1 MTMFQ
6 AIRRH
11 LLIATL
17 FGIASNLLVLTPTL
31 YLLQVYDRVLPSRS
45 LETLA
50 MLMIF
55 MAIALF
61 MMFAVDIVRNRVL
74 ADLGRQLADRLDR
87 LALAARV
94 ETLARR
100 TPRPDLAT
108 SQDVAA
114 LRSFLSGTGVMA
126 LLDMPWLVVY
136 LAIMFLFH
144 WSLGL
149 IAVVSA
155 IVLVCL
161 TLLND
166 RLTRVQVRAYM
177 ARQRET
183 DQIATQIGRN
193 AEIVTVLG
201 MNAAVIE
208 AWAARRS
215 LDLDAQEQ
223 VADTS
228 MLNRNVSKTLRQA
241 IQVVMMAAAAW
252 LVINQY
258 ATGGVM
264 LATTILLGKALAP
277 VEQMLGSWKQLTEV
291 RQGWD
296 RLNALYRWTT
306 GRSAIELPRPEGRL
320 TVEALTFSSRG
331 VNDQHGRLLLKGI
344 QFSLSPGQLL
354 VIVGASASGKSTL
367 LRLLAGL
374 WEPQSGTVRLD
385 GADIAQWPRD
395 TLGRYLGYVPQ
406 DVELFSGSVAGNIAR
421 DPSPVNGDAQAI
433 VLAAQRA
440 GVHEMILKLP
450 NGYETDI
457 GDSGE
462 ALSGGQRQAIALAR
476 ALYGDPRLV
485 LLDEPNA
492 NLDADG
498 ERQLNTALLQLK
510 RDGVTV
516 VVVTHRQAVLSI
528 ADRVMMMRSGQ
539 IECFGTRE
547 QVETWARS
555 KARSKARPAGPASG
569 NEHRREIAAS

>member
-1 MTMFQ
+1 MFQ

-11 LLIATL
+11 LLFATL
-17 FGIASNLLVLTPTL
+17 FGIASNLLVLAPTL

-55 MAIALF
+55 MAISLF
-61 MMFAVDIVRNRVL
+61 MMFAVDVVRNRVL

-114 LRSFLSGTGVMA
+114 LRSFLSGAGVTA

-136 LAIMFLFH
+136 LALMFLFH

-155 IVLVCL
+155 IILVCL

-166 RLTRVQVRAYM
+166 RLTRGGVRSYM

-183 DQIATQIGRN
+183 EQIATQIARN

-201 MNAAVIE
+201 MNGTVID

-223 VADTS
+223 VTDTS
-228 MLNRNVSKTLRQA
+228 MLNRNVGKTLRQA
-241 IQVVMMAAAAW
+241 IQVVMMAAGAW

-296 RLNALYRWTT
+296 RLNALYRWTA
-306 GRSAIELPRPEGRL
+306 GRSAIALPGPEGRL
-320 TVEALTFSSRG
+320 TVEALTFSSRN
-331 VNDQHGRLLLKGI
+331 VNDQRGRLLLKGI
-344 QFSLSPGQLL
+344 QFALSPGQLL

-421 DPSPVNGDAQAI
+421 DPNPASNDAQAI

-462 ALSGGQRQAIALAR
+462 TLSGGQRQAIALAR

-547 QVETWARS
+547 QVEAW
-555 KARSKARPAGPASG
+555 ARSKARPAGPASG
-569 NEHRREIAAS
+569 NDHRREIVAS

>member
-6 AIRRH
+6 AIRPH
-11 LLIATL
+11 LQFATL
-17 FGIASNLLVLTPTL
+17 FGIASNLLVLAPTL

-100 TPRPDLAT
+100 SPRPDLAT

-114 LRSFLSGTGVMA
+114 LRSFLSGAGVIA

-136 LAIMFLFH
+136 IALMFLFH

-166 RLTRVQVRAYM
+166 RLTRGGVRSYM

-183 DQIATQIGRN
+183 DQIAMQIGRN

-201 MNAAVIE
+201 MNAAVID

-215 LDLDAQEQ
+215 QDLDAQEQ
-223 VADTS
+223 VTDTS
-228 MLNRNVSKTLRQA
+228 MLNRNVGKALRQT
-241 IQVVMMAAAAW
+241 IQVVMMAAGAW

-291 RQGWD
+291 RQAWD
-296 RLNALYRWTT
+296 RLNALYRWTA
-306 GRSAIELPRPEGRL
+306 GRSAIELPRPEGGL
-320 TVEALTFSSRG
+320 TVDALTFSVHS
-331 VNDQHGRLLLKGI
+331 VNDQRGRLLLKGI
-344 QFSLSPGQLL
+344 QFSLSPGHLL
-354 VIVGASASGKSTL
+354 VVVGSSASGKSTL

-421 DPSPVNGDAQAI
+421 DPNPASNDAQAI

-510 RDGVTV
+510 REGVTV
-516 VVVTHRQAVLSI
+516 VVVTHRQPVLTI

-555 KARSKARPAGPASG
+555 KVRPAGPASG

>member
-1 MTMFQ
+1 MTMYQ

-11 LLIATL
+11 LLFAAL
-17 FGIASNLLVLTPTL
+17 FGIASNLLVVAPTL
-31 YLLQVYDRVLPSRS
+31 YMLQVYDRVLPSRS

-50 MLMIF
+50 MLVIF

-61 MMFAVDIVRNRVL
+61 MMFAVDVVRSLLL

-100 TPRPDLAT
+100 SPRPDLAT

-114 LRSFLSGTGVMA
+114 LRSFLSGTGVIA
-126 LLDMPWLVVY
+126 LLDLPWLFVY
-136 LAIMFLFH
+136 LALMFLFH

-149 IAVVSA
+149 IAIVSA
-155 IVLVCL
+155 ILLVCL
-161 TLLND
+161 TVVND
-166 RLTRVQVRAYM
+166 RLTRAGVRTYTT
-177 ARQRET
+177 RQRET
-183 DQIATQIGRN
+183 EQIAAQIGRN

-201 MNAAVIE
+201 MNAAVIG

-223 VADTS
+223 VGNAST
-228 MLNRNVSKTLRQA
+228 LNRNISKALRQA
-241 IQVVMMAAAAW
+241 IQVVMMGAGAW

-277 VEQMLGSWKQLTEV
+277 VEQMLGSWKQFVEV
-291 RQGWD
+291 RQGWE
-296 RLNALYRWTT
+296 RLDALHRWMP
-306 GRSAIELPRPEGRL
+306 GRSAIELPRPAGQL
-320 TVEALTFSSRG
+320 TVEALTFSSRR
-331 VNDQHGRLLLKGI
+331 VNDQQGRLLLRGI

-354 VIVGASASGKSTL
+354 VIVGSSASGKSTL

-395 TLGRYLGYVPQ
+395 RLGRYLGYVPQ

-421 DPSPVNGDAQAI
+421 DPDPANHQAEAI

-440 GVHEMILKLP
+440 GVHDMVLRLP
-450 NGYETDI
+450 DGYETEI
-457 GDSGE
+457 GESGE

-498 ERQLNTALLQLK
+498 ERRLNAALLQLK

-528 ADRVMMMRSGQ
+528 ADRVMMMRNGQ
-539 IECFGTRE
+539 TECFGTRE
-547 QVETWARS
+547 QVEAWLRS
-555 KARSKARPAGPASG
+555 KARTADPATG
-569 NEHRREIAAS
+569 NEQRREIAAS

>member
-11 LLIATL
+11 LLFATL
-17 FGIASNLLVLTPTL
+17 FGVASNLLVLAPTL

-61 MMFAVDIVRNRVL
+61 MMFAVDVVRHRLL

-87 LALAARV
+87 LALAVRV

-100 TPRPDLAT
+100 TLRPDLAT

-114 LRSFLSGTGVMA
+114 LRSFLSGAGVIA

-136 LAIMFLFH
+136 LAVMFLFH

-155 IVLVCL
+155 VILVCL

-166 RLTRVQVRAYM
+166 RLTRGGVRSYM
-177 ARQRET
+177 THQRET
-183 DQIATQIGRN
+183 DQMATQIGRN

-201 MNAAVIE
+201 MNAAVID

-215 LDLDAQEQ
+215 QDLDAQEH
-223 VADTS
+223 VSDTS
-228 MLNRNVSKTLRQA
+228 MLNRNVGKTLRQA
-241 IQVVMMAAAAW
+241 IQVVMMAAGAW

-264 LATTILLGKALAP
+264 LATTILLCKALAP
-277 VEQMLGSWKQLTEV
+277 VEQMLGSWKQFTEV
-291 RQGWD
+291 RHGWN
-296 RLNALYRWTT
+296 RLNGLYRWTA
-306 GRSAIELPRPEGRL
+306 GHSAIALPRPEGRL
-320 TVEALTFSSRG
+320 TVEALTFSARH
-331 VNDQHGRLLLKGI
+331 VNDQRGRLLLKGI

-421 DPSPVNGDAQAI
+421 DPDPVNHDAKAI

-440 GVHEMILKLP
+440 GVHDMILRLP

-457 GDSGE
+457 GESGE
-462 ALSGGQRQAIALAR
+462 TLSGGQRQAIALAR

-498 ERQLNTALLQLK
+498 ERQLNAALFKLK

-528 ADRVMMMRSGQ
+528 ADRVMLMRSGQ
-539 IECFGTRE
+539 IECFGTRD
-547 QVETWARS
+547 QVEAWVRS
-555 KARSKARPAGPASG
+555 KTPTAGPVSRH
-569 NEHRREIAAS
+569 EHRREITAS

>member
-1 MTMFQ
+1 MFQ

-11 LLIATL
+11 LLFATL
-17 FGIASNLLVLTPTL
+17 FGIASNLLVLAPTL

-55 MAIALF
+55 MAISLF
-61 MMFAVDIVRNRVL
+61 MMFAVDVVRNRVL

-114 LRSFLSGTGVMA
+114 LRSFLSGAGVTA

-136 LAIMFLFH
+136 LVLMFLFH

-155 IVLVCL
+155 IILVCL

-166 RLTRVQVRAYM
+166 RLTRGGVRSYM
-177 ARQRET
+177 ARQRKTE
-183 DQIATQIGRN
+183 QIATQIARN

-201 MNAAVIE
+201 MNGTVID

-223 VADTS
+223 VTDTS
-228 MLNRNVSKTLRQA
+228 MLNRNVGKTLRQA
-241 IQVVMMAAAAW
+241 IQVLMMAAGAW

-296 RLNALYRWTT
+296 RLNALYRWTA
-306 GRSAIELPRPEGRL
+306 GRSAIALPRPEGRL
-320 TVEALTFSSRG
+320 TVEALTFSSRN
-331 VNDQHGRLLLKGI
+331 VNDQRGRLLLKGI
-344 QFSLSPGQLL
+344 QFALSPGQLL

-385 GADIAQWPRD
+385 GADITQWPRD

-421 DPSPVNGDAQAI
+421 DPNPASNDAQAI

-462 ALSGGQRQAIALAR
+462 TLSGGQRQAIALAR

-516 VVVTHRQAVLSI
+516 VVVTHRQTVLSI

-547 QVETWARS
+547 QVEAW
-555 KARSKARPAGPASG
+555 ARSKARPAGPASG
-569 NEHRREIAAS
+569 NDHRREIVAS

>member
-1 MTMFQ
+1 MFQ

-11 LLIATL
+11 LLFATL
-17 FGIASNLLVLTPTL
+17 FGVASNLLVLAPTL

-45 LETLA
+45 METLA

-55 MAIALF
+55 MVIALF
-61 MMFAVDIVRNRVL
+61 MMFAVDVVRNRLL
-74 ADLGRQLADRLDR
+74 ANLGRQIADRLDR
-87 LALAARV
+87 QALAARV

-114 LRSFLSGTGVMA
+114 FRSFLSGPGVTA
-126 LLDMPWLVVY
+126 LLDMPWLAFY
-136 LAIMFLFH
+136 LALMFLFH

-149 IAVVSA
+149 IAVASA
-155 IVLVCL
+155 IILVCL

-166 RLTRVQVRAYM
+166 RSTRGGVRSYV

-193 AEIVTVLG
+193 AEVVTVLG
-201 MNAAVIE
+201 MNAVLID
-208 AWAARRS
+208 AWAARRRK
-215 LDLDAQEQ
+215 DLDAQEQ
-223 VADTS
+223 VTDTS
-228 MLNRNVSKTLRQA
+228 MLNRNVSKALRQA
-241 IQVVMMAAAAW
+241 IQVVTMATGAW

-291 RQGWD
+291 RQGWA
-296 RLNALYRWTT
+296 RLDALHRWKV

-320 TVEALTFSSRG
+320 TVDALTFSSRSA
-331 VNDQHGRLLLKGI
+331 NDQRGRLLLKGI
-344 QFSLSPGQLL
+344 QFSLLPGQLL
-354 VIVGASASGKSTL
+354 VIVGSSASGKSTL

-406 DVELFSGSVAGNIAR
+406 DVELFSGSVAGNVAR
-421 DPSPVNGDAQAI
+421 NPNPASNDAQAI

-457 GDSGE
+457 GEAGE

-498 ERQLNTALLQLK
+498 ERQLNAALLQLK
-510 RDGVTV
+510 RDRVTV
-516 VVVTHRQAVLSI
+516 VVVTHRQPVLSI
-528 ADRVMMMRSGQ
+528 ADRVMLMHSGQ

-555 KARSKARPAGPASG
+555 KARPARTAAG
-569 NEHRREIAAS
+569 NEHQREISAS

>member
-228 MLNRNVSKTLRQA
+228 TLNRNVSKTLRQA
-241 IQVVMMAAAAW
+241 IQVVMMAAGAW

-331 VNDQHGRLLLKGI
+331 VNDQRGRLLLKGI

-421 DPSPVNGDAQAI
+421 DPSPMNGDAQAI

-555 KARSKARPAGPASG
+555 KARPAGPASG

>member
-1 MTMFQ
+1 MTIFQ
-6 AIRRH
+6 AIKRH
-11 LLIATL
+11 LLVATF
-17 FGIASNLLVLTPTL
+17 FGIASNLLVLAPTL

-45 LETLA
+45 LETLV
-50 MLMIF
+50 MLVIF
-55 MAIALF
+55 MTIALF
-61 MMFAVDIVRNRVL
+61 MTFAVEVVRSRVL
-74 ADLGRQLADRLDR
+74 TDLGRQLADRLDR
-87 LALAARV
+87 LALEARV
-94 ETLARR
+94 DMLARR

-114 LRSFLSGTGVMA
+114 LRAFLSGAGVTA
-126 LLDMPWLVVY
+126 LLDMPWLVFY
-136 LAIMFLFH
+136 LALMFLFH

-149 IAVVSA
+149 IAVGSA
-155 IVLVCL
+155 IILVCL

-166 RLTRVQVRAYM
+166 RSTRGGVRSYM

-183 DQIATQIGRN
+183 DQIAAQIGRN

-201 MNAAVIE
+201 MNAAVID
-208 AWAARRS
+208 AWAVRRS

-223 VADTS
+223 VTDTS
-228 MLNRNVSKTLRQA
+228 MLNKNVSKALRQA
-241 IQVVMMAAAAW
+241 IQVVMMAVGAW

-296 RLNALYRWTT
+296 RLNALYRWTV
-306 GRSAIELPRPEGRL
+306 GRSAIELPPPKGRL
-320 TVEALTFSSRG
+320 TVDALTFSSRS
-331 VNDQHGRLLLKGI
+331 VNDQRGRLLLKGI
-344 QFSLSPGQLL
+344 QFSLDPGQLL
-354 VIVGASASGKSTL
+354 VIVGSSASGKSTL

-385 GADIAQWPRD
+385 GADIANWPRD
-395 TLGRYLGYVPQ
+395 TLGRHLGYVPQ

-421 DPSPVNGDAQAI
+421 NPNPAGNDAPAV

-450 NGYETDI
+450 SGYETSI

-498 ERQLNTALLQLK
+498 ERQLNAALLRLK

-516 VVVTHRQAVLSI
+516 AVVTHRQAVLSI

-547 QVETWARS
+547 QVESWARS
-555 KARSKARPAGPASG
+555 KAPPVGPAPRDKD
-569 NEHRREIAAS
+569 RREIAAS

>member
-11 LLIATL
+11 LLFATL
-17 FGIASNLLVLTPTL
+17 FGIASNLLVLAPTL

-55 MAIALF
+55 MAISLF
-61 MMFAVDIVRNRVL
+61 MMFAVDVVRNRVL

-114 LRSFLSGTGVMA
+114 LRSFLSGAGVTA

-136 LAIMFLFH
+136 LALMFLFH

-155 IVLVCL
+155 IILVCL

-166 RLTRVQVRAYM
+166 RLTRGGVRSYM

-183 DQIATQIGRN
+183 EQIATQIARN

-201 MNAAVIE
+201 MNGTVID

-223 VADTS
+223 VTDTS
-228 MLNRNVSKTLRQA
+228 MLNRNVGKTLRQA
-241 IQVVMMAAAAW
+241 IQVVMMAAGAW

-296 RLNALYRWTT
+296 RLNALYRWTA
-306 GRSAIELPRPEGRL
+306 GRSAIALPGPEGRL
-320 TVEALTFSSRG
+320 TVEALTFSSRN
-331 VNDQHGRLLLKGI
+331 VNDQRGRLLLKGI
-344 QFSLSPGQLL
+344 QFALSPGQLL

-421 DPSPVNGDAQAI
+421 DPNPASNDAQAI

-462 ALSGGQRQAIALAR
+462 TLSGGQRQAIALAR

-547 QVETWARS
+547 QVEAW
-555 KARSKARPAGPASG
+555 ARSKARPAGPASG
-569 NEHRREIAAS
+569 NDHRREIVAS

>member
-11 LLIATL
+11 LLFATL
-17 FGIASNLLVLTPTL
+17 FGIASNLLVLAPTL

-55 MAIALF
+55 MAISLF
-61 MMFAVDIVRNRVL
+61 MMFAVDVVRNRVL

-114 LRSFLSGTGVMA
+114 LRSFLSGAGVTA

-136 LAIMFLFH
+136 LVLMFLFH

-155 IVLVCL
+155 IILVCL

-166 RLTRVQVRAYM
+166 RLTRGGVRSYM

-183 DQIATQIGRN
+183 EQIATQIARN

-201 MNAAVIE
+201 MNRTVID

-223 VADTS
+223 VTDTS
-228 MLNRNVSKTLRQA
+228 MLNRNVGKTLRQA
-241 IQVVMMAAAAW
+241 IQVVMMAAGAW

-296 RLNALYRWTT
+296 RLNALYRWTA
-306 GRSAIELPRPEGRL
+306 GRSAIALPRPEGRL
-320 TVEALTFSSRG
+320 TVEALTFSSRN
-331 VNDQHGRLLLKGI
+331 VNDQRGRLLLKGI
-344 QFSLSPGQLL
+344 QFALSPGQLL

-385 GADIAQWPRD
+385 GADITQWPRD

-421 DPSPVNGDAQAI
+421 DPNPASNDAPAI

-547 QVETWARS
+547 QVEAW
-555 KARSKARPAGPASG
+555 ARSKARPAGPASG
-569 NEHRREIAAS
+569 NDHRREIVAS

>member
-1 MTMFQ
+1 MFQ

-11 LLIATL
+11 LLFATL
-17 FGIASNLLVLTPTL
+17 FGIASNLLVLAPTL

-55 MAIALF
+55 MAISLF
-61 MMFAVDIVRNRVL
+61 MMFAVDVVRNRVL

-114 LRSFLSGTGVMA
+114 LRSFLSGAGVTA

-136 LAIMFLFH
+136 LVLMFLFH

-155 IVLVCL
+155 IILVCL

-166 RLTRVQVRAYM
+166 RLTRGGVRSYM

-183 DQIATQIGRN
+183 EQIATQIARN

-201 MNAAVIE
+201 MNRTVID

-223 VADTS
+223 VTDTS
-228 MLNRNVSKTLRQA
+228 MLNRNVGKTLRQA
-241 IQVVMMAAAAW
+241 IQVVMMAAGAW

-296 RLNALYRWTT
+296 RLNALYRWTA
-306 GRSAIELPRPEGRL
+306 GRSAIALPRPEGRL
-320 TVEALTFSSRG
+320 TVEALTFSSRN
-331 VNDQHGRLLLKGI
+331 VNDQRGRLLLKGI
-344 QFSLSPGQLL
+344 QFALSPGQLL

-385 GADIAQWPRD
+385 GADITQWPRD

-421 DPSPVNGDAQAI
+421 DPNPASNDAPAI

-547 QVETWARS
+547 QVEAW
-555 KARSKARPAGPASG
+555 ARSKARPAGPASG
-569 NEHRREIAAS
+569 NDHRREIVAS

>member
-1 MTMFQ
+1 
-6 AIRRH
+6 
-11 LLIATL
+11 
-17 FGIASNLLVLTPTL
+17 
-31 YLLQVYDRVLPSRS
+31 
-45 LETLA
+45 

-241 IQVVMMAAAAW
+241 IQVVMMAAGAW

-331 VNDQHGRLLLKGI
+331 VNDQRGRLLLKGI

-421 DPSPVNGDAQAI
+421 DPNPVNGDAQAI

-510 RDGVTV
+510 REGVTV
-516 VVVTHRQAVLSI
+516 VVVTHRQPVLTI

-555 KARSKARPAGPASG
+555 KARPAGPASG

>member
-1 MTMFQ
+1 MTLFQ

-136 LAIMFLFH
+136 LAIMFLFR

-241 IQVVMMAAAAW
+241 IQVVMMAAGAW

-331 VNDQHGRLLLKGI
+331 VNDQRGRLLLKGI

-406 DVELFSGSVAGNIAR
+406 DVELFSGSVASNIAR

-555 KARSKARPAGPASG
+555 KARPAGPASG